1 MVPNSKLHQ
10 LNKFLIYNFYKT
22 FCVSLARISFHAT
35 LCITFKNGFKEVH
48 FLVRLSVALPL
59 CASLFQLSP
68 LSTFKRGKG
77 LLTHDNCKDDKC
89 CG

>member
-1 MVPNSKLHQ
+1 MQ
-10 LNKFLIYNFYKT
+10 
-22 FCVSLARISFHAT
+22 R
-35 LCITFKNGFKEVH
+35 LCITFKNGFQEVH

-59 CASLFQLSP
+59 CASLFR
-68 LSTFKRGKG
+68 TFKRGKG

>member
-1 MVPNSKLHQ
+1 MQ
-10 LNKFLIYNFYKT
+10 
-22 FCVSLARISFHAT
+22 R

-59 CASLFQLSP
+59 CASLL
-68 LSTFKRGKG
+68 KRGKV